1 MIINRYVGNT
11 VISLVEKYGY
21 EWCDASKLEELLNSL
36 YGEQREIQAL
46 ILVKKQLID
55 LFYAKEI
62 NAKEIPLALE
72 KVIKKNWRLKK
83 ELQWSV
89 SIWMIAL
96 GETAPFQLETVTE
109 PTSNTVKNSDAT
121 PKLNSI
127 QRLVLNDHLNKRN
140 NQSPTTEQEVSKVR
154 IRKNVNFMVVTII
167 LFVILVAMEKIPQNE
182 MKSQNNLQEQ
192 EVIDVEREERIL
204 DKKIEILLNQK
215 KSLAKDAKLNGCEF
229 SLGDDLS
236 QHLLR
241 SKARNVNGHYIYN
254 HDYDGCVYKLTE
266 EGNKVIK
273 MTKNRSSSDVKLLHM
288 SEYLGEPDL
297 HYSEGYFIVLQY
309 DFNTVQ
315 LETVF
320 NKLDN
325 TIIQIT
331 IEQLYEVVEIPQIND
346 HHNEKNIV

>member
-109 PTSNTVKNSDAT
+109 PTSNNVKNSDAT
-121 PKLNSI
+121 PKLNNI
-127 QRLVLNDHLNKRN
+127 QRLVLNESLNIRN
-140 NQSPTTEQEVSKVR
+140 NQSPTTTEQEVSKVR
-154 IRKNVNFMVVTII
+154 ISKKVNF
-167 LFVILVAMEKIPQNE
+167 
-182 MKSQNNLQEQ
+182 
-192 EVIDVEREERIL
+192 
-204 DKKIEILLNQK
+204 
-215 KSLAKDAKLNGCEF
+215 
-229 SLGDDLS
+229 
-236 QHLLR
+236 
-241 SKARNVNGHYIYN
+241 
-254 HDYDGCVYKLTE
+254 
-266 EGNKVIK
+266 
-273 MTKNRSSSDVKLLHM
+273 
-288 SEYLGEPDL
+288 
-297 HYSEGYFIVLQY
+297 
-309 DFNTVQ
+309 
-315 LETVF
+315 
-320 NKLDN
+320 
-325 TIIQIT
+325 IT

-346 HHNEKNIV
+346 HHNEKNIA